1 MMTFKQGE
9 CFVSLDFIFQACM
22 AFAVAGWIAL
32 ALAPINRSFC
42 VAFARGVALVLSV
55 AYLSQ
60 FMWIT
65 EPTEGGNFSTLDGIV
80 ILFSKA
86 GNVMLGWTHYLAFDL
101 FIGSWEAED
110 AVESGVPHWALV
122 LCLFGTLM
130 VGPIG
135 LLVYYCIRTVA
146 RRRKASTAP

>member
-1 MMTFKQGE
+1 MGYPL
-9 CFVSLDFIFQACM
+9 SLGSRNLVEVPGGSFWTI
-22 AFAVAGWIAL
+22 GGIAL
-32 ALAPINRSFC
+32 
-42 VAFARGVALVLSV
+42 
-55 AYLSQ
+55 
-60 FMWIT
+60 
-65 EPTEGGNFSTLDGIV
+65 
-80 ILFSKA
+80 LFSA
-86 GNVMLGWTHYLAFDL
+86 PENAMLGWTHYLAFDL

-146 RRRKASTAP
+146 RRRKVTPTP